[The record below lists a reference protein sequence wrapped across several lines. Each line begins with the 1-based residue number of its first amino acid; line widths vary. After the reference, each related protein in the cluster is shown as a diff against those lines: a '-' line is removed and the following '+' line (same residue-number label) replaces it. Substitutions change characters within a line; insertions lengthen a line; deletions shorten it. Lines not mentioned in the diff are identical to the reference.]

1 MNFALEIFD
10 RDFGQLDP
18 SQKVFLV
25 AVILGCAVLAGYS
38 LCRLLRYSRKLESV
52 DSQLAKL
59 SNGPRIT

>member
-1 MNFALEIFD
+1 MNFVLEIFQ

-25 AVILGCAVLAGYS
+25 TVILGCAVLVGYS
-38 LCRLLRYSRKLESV
+38 ICRLLRYSRKLESV
-52 DSQLAKL
+52 DSQLSKL